1 MILVSPADVRLI
13 VPAPLLPSAKY
24 PSRVSAQALP
34 TNGEIADRFDLYG
47 DLLEIGGEQS
57 RHRILAYRRGAARI
71 RGAGESVAAMAL
83 AGRAVELPD
92 IGGTLQDKI
101 VELAQTGE
109 IAALQRLRAK
119 VPEGLAE
126 IARLQGIGPK
136 RAHAVWEALG
146 VVDLDGLS
154 TAAADGRLASV
165 AGIGPKVVL
174 QVTEQL
180 AAGAVPNERIPIGRA
195 LPVAQQIVAD
205 LAQTKGTSA
214 LTIAGGLR
222 RGSESVHDIDM
233 AAGTDDPERLL
244 DGLAAHPLV
253 TEVLSRGAAGM
264 AVMTQTGIRVELRVG
279 PPESF
284 GNLLQHLTGS
294 KAHNIRLRELAVKQ
308 ALSISEHGVT
318 RSDGTVLLHAEEA
331 GVYAML
337 GLPEIPPELREDTG
351 EIEVAAAGLLPALID
366 EHDLLGDLHVHTTW
380 SDGRDSLA
388 DMVAG
393 ARALGLRYIGI
404 SDHSKSLAMAR
415 GLDEERVRRQWGEI
429 DAINATSDGIRV
441 LKACE
446 MDVLGDGRLDFD
458 DELLSGFDWVTAS
471 LHSGFTQSR
480 RRLTDRL
487 LAAIEH
493 PLVDAIG
500 HPTGRMLGRRDGYE
514 LDFETIFAQAA
525 ATGTCLEINS
535 QPRRLDLSAD
545 LARRA
550 LAAGVRLVIGTD
562 AHSVAELSLRR
573 YGITIARRAG
583 ATPDRI
589 ANTVPAAALR
599 QGA

>member
-1 MILVSPADVRLI
+1 M
-13 VPAPLLPSAKY
+13 
-24 PSRVSAQALP
+24 SAQALP

-47 DLLEIGGEQS
+47 DLLEIGGEPS

-101 VELAQTGE
+101 VELVKTGE

-119 VPEGLAE
+119 VPEGLAD

-136 RAHAVWEALG
+136 RAYAVWEELG
-146 VVDLDGLS
+146 VVDVDGLS
-154 TAAADGRLASV
+154 AAAADGRLASV
-165 AGIGPKVVL
+165 AGIGPKVVT
-174 QVTEQL
+174 QIAEQL
-180 AAGAVPNERIPIGRA
+180 ATGAVPNERTPIGRA
-195 LPVAQQIVAD
+195 LPVAEQIAAD

-214 LTIAGGLR
+214 VTVAGGLR
-222 RGSESVHDIDM
+222 RGSESVHDIDL

-294 KAHNIRLRELAVKQ
+294 KAHNIRLRELAVKR

-318 RSDGTVLLHAEEA
+318 RSDGTIVPHADEA

-337 GLPEIPPELREDTG
+337 GLPVIPPELREDTG
-351 EIEVAAAGLLPALID
+351 EIEVAAAGLLPDLVD

-380 SDGRDSLA
+380 SDGRDSLQ

-404 SDHSKSLAMAR
+404 SDHSKNLAMAR
-415 GLDEERVRRQWGEI
+415 GLDEERVRRQWEEI
-429 DAINATSDGIRV
+429 DAINAHDKTIRV

-446 MDVLGDGRLDFD
+446 MDVLTDGRLDFD

-471 LHSGFTQSR
+471 LHSGFTQSPK
-480 RRLTDRL
+480 RLTERL

-514 LDFETIFAQAA
+514 FDFDTIFARAA

-535 QPRRLDLSAD
+535 QPRRLDLPAD
-545 LARRA
+545 LARQA
-550 LAAGVRLVIGTD
+550 LAAGVLLVIGTD
-562 AHSVAELSLRR
+562 AHSVGELSLRR
-573 YGITIARRAG
+573 YGVTIARRAG

-599 QGA
+599 QGP

>member
-1 MILVSPADVRLI
+1 M
-13 VPAPLLPSAKY
+13 
-24 PSRVSAQALP
+24 SAQALP

-47 DLLEIGGEQS
+47 DLLEIGGEPS

-101 VELAQTGE
+101 VELVQTGE

-119 VPEGLAE
+119 VPEGLAD

-136 RAHAVWEALG
+136 RAYAVWEALG
-146 VVDLDGLS
+146 VVDVDGLS
-154 TAAADGRLASV
+154 AAAADGRLASV
-165 AGIGPKVVL
+165 AGIGPKVVT
-174 QVTEQL
+174 QIAEQL
-180 AAGAVPNERIPIGRA
+180 AAGAVPNERTPIGRA
-195 LPVAQQIVAD
+195 LPVAEQIVAD

-214 LTIAGGLR
+214 LTVAGGLR
-222 RGSESVHDIDM
+222 RGSESVHDIDL
-233 AAGTDDPERLL
+233 AAGTDDPDRLL

-294 KAHNIRLRELAVKQ
+294 KAHNIRLRELAVKR

-318 RSDGTVLLHAEEA
+318 RPDGTIVPHADEA

-337 GLPEIPPELREDTG
+337 GLPVIPPELREDTG
-351 EIEVAAAGLLPALID
+351 EIEVAAAGLLPDLVD

-380 SDGRDSLA
+380 SDGRDSLQ

-404 SDHSKSLAMAR
+404 SDHSKNLAMAR
-415 GLDEERVRRQWGEI
+415 GLDEERVRRQWEEI
-429 DAINATSDGIRV
+429 DAINAHDKTIRV

-446 MDVLGDGRLDFD
+446 MDVLADGRLDFD

-471 LHSGFTQSR
+471 LHTGFTQSPK
-480 RRLTDRL
+480 RLTDRL

-514 LDFETIFAQAA
+514 FDFDTIFARAA
-525 ATGTCLEINS
+525 ATGTCLEINA

-545 LARRA
+545 LARQA

-562 AHSVAELSLRR
+562 AHSVGELSLRR
-573 YGITIARRAG
+573 YGVTIARRAG

-599 QGA
+599 QGP

>member
-1 MILVSPADVRLI
+1 M
-13 VPAPLLPSAKY
+13 LLPAKY

-34 TNGEIADRFDLYG
+34 TNGQIADRFDLYG

-71 RGAGESVAAMAL
+71 RGAGESVAALAL

-92 IGGTLQDKI
+92 IGATLQDKI
-101 VELAQTGE
+101 VELVETGG
-109 IAALQRLRAK
+109 ITALQRLRAK
-119 VPEGLAE
+119 VPEGLAD

-136 RAHAVWEALG
+136 RANAVWEALG
-146 VVDLDGLS
+146 VIDLESLS
-154 TAAADGRLASV
+154 AAVSDGRLAGV
-165 AGIGPKVVL
+165 AGIGPKVVV
-174 QVTEQL
+174 QVGEQL
-180 AAGAVPNERIPIGRA
+180 AALATGASPNTRIPIGRA
-195 LPVAQQIVAD
+195 LPVAEQIVAD
-205 LAQTKGTSA
+205 LARIQGTSA
-214 LTIAGGLR
+214 LTVAGGLR
-222 RGSESVHDIDM
+222 RGSESVHDIDL
-233 AAGTDDPERLL
+233 AAGTDAPERLL
-244 DGLAAHPLV
+244 QAFASHPMV
-253 TEVLSRGAAGM
+253 TEVLSRGTAGM
-264 AVMTQTGIRVELRVG
+264 AVMTQAGIRVELRVG
-279 PPESF
+279 PPASF

-308 ALSISEHGVT
+308 ALSLSEHGVT
-318 RSDGTVLLHAEEA
+318 QTDGTILLHTDEA

-351 EIEVAAAGLLPALID
+351 EIAVAVAGLLPTLVD
-366 EHDLLGDLHVHTTW
+366 ERDLRGDLHVHTTW
-380 SDGRDSLA
+380 SDGRDSLD

-393 ARALGLRYIGI
+393 ARALGLDYVGI

-415 GLDEERVRRQWGEI
+415 GLDEERVRRQWEAI
-429 DAINATSDGIRV
+429 DAINATSDDIRV

-446 MDVLGDGRLDFD
+446 MDVLADGRLDFD
-458 DELLSGFDWVTAS
+458 DELLAGFDWVTAS
-471 LHSGFTQSR
+471 LHSGFSQSR
-480 RRLTDRL
+480 TRLTDRIL
-487 LAAIEH
+487 TAIEH

-500 HPTGRMLGRRDGYE
+500 HPTGRMSGRRDGYE
-514 LDFETIFAQAA
+514 LDFDTIFARAA
-525 ATGTCLEINS
+525 ATGTCLEINA

-562 AHSVAELSLRR
+562 AHSVGELSLRR
-573 YGITIARRAG
+573 YGVTIARRAG
-583 ATPDRI
+583 ATAERI